1 MGFTQLWL
9 NPALEN
15 NQPEAS
21 YHGYAIT
28 DFCRV
33 DPRLVVS
40 LGIGSVIS
48 RMQDKGGAFPGLRD
62 QPRNG
67 CARVRTVGGSDGW
80 HH

>member
-28 DFCRV
+28 DFYRV
-33 DPRLVVS
+33 DWRLGTNES
-40 LGIGSVIS
+40 YRQLAEEARRRGIGLIMVMVIVFNHS
-48 RMQDKGGAFPGLRD
+48 
-62 QPRNG
+62 
-67 CARVRTVGGSDGW
+67 GSNRSW
-80 HH
+80 S